1 MSCEDCRGQQKVVKE
16 LHRGIIEKSENVDE
30 LLWQAVIAFQDYP
43 FYTASGLP
51 FSYIVKQRR
60 DGNYSGE
67 LVVSRKEGSKTVT
80 RSSIQLAFHRVLETM
95 SIEQGASCALLK
107 PAEYKGPKAMGQIF
121 GISYIFSLFWKLG
134 LIRVPL
140 KIQEKWAKGV

>member
-1 MSCEDCRGQQKVVKE
+1 MSYENDAGRQKVVKK

-30 LLWQAVIAFQDYP
+30 LLWQAVIAYQNYP

-51 FSYIVKQRR
+51 FSYVVKQRR

-80 RSSIQLAFHRVLETM
+80 RSSIQLAFHRVLEEM
-95 SIEQGASCALLK
+95 STEHEAACALLK
-107 PAEYKGPKAMGQIF
+107 PAEYKGPKAIGQIF
-121 GISYIFSLFWKLG
+121 GISYIYSLFWKLG

-140 KIQEKWAKGV
+140 KIQEKWTKGV